1 MSASLFDSN
10 VWVALTFANHPHH
23 SQAKAALGQRAPEL
37 PAVFCRATEQSY
49 LRLITTPKLIAHYRA
64 DGMTNSRAVKNLT
77 DFLGQPRI
85 VSRPDEPTGA
95 RDLWLK
101 LAAGETAS
109 PKVWMDA
116 YLAAFAISAKLT
128 FTTLDSDFT
137 AFVEHGLDLNL
148 LTDHR
153 SPGTPP

>member
-1 MSASLFDSN
+1 MLASLFDSN

-23 SQAKAALGQRAPEL
+23 CRAKAALRYHLPER
-37 PAVFCRATEQSY
+37 PAVFCRATQQSY

-64 DGMTNSRAVKNLT
+64 DGMTNSRAIKNLT

-85 VSRPDEPTGA
+85 VFLDDTTGT

-101 LAAGETAS
+101 FAACDTPS

-116 YLAAFAISAKLT
+116 YLAAFAISANLT
-128 FTTLDSDFT
+128 FTTLDGDFT
-137 AFVEHGLDLNL
+137 AFQKHGLDLNL
-148 LTDHR
+148 IT
-153 SPGTPP
+153 